1 MAKSSKRGVTVV
13 SNRKSTG
20 RGIVSGF
27 GAGGQD
33 KIVRVLNDAGEAS
46 VQTMQNVIATTP
58 SALVEGKPNRIWS
71 GKMINSV
78 GYRVLNPSRGMYRL
92 QTGWIGTEE
101 DYFLWQDSGEPQNSR
116 EWPIKGMM
124 MLFQGYVVARDEVR
138 RGIERAKLLG
148 K

>member
-1 MAKSSKRGVTVV
+1 
-13 SNRKSTG
+13 
-20 RGIVSGF
+20 
-27 GAGGQD
+27 
-33 KIVRVLNDAGEAS
+33 
-46 VQTMQNVIATTP
+46 
-58 SALVEGKPNRIWS
+58 
-71 GKMINSV
+71 MINSV
-78 GYRVLNPSRGMYRL
+78 GYRVLNTARGKYRL